1 MSSKK
6 RKLTPRDVNAAMK
19 WADNH
24 TDRDPANG
32 TSWKNHCL
40 ASSRQ
45 MFGLPSVGPSAAAL
59 TARMEQHGRFLHRC
73 KNPKDKG
80 WWRDLPKA
88 AWVLSDYGSYGHSW
102 VRDGGPTDK
111 APLGRGW
118 STDYTTSGALKRC
131 PIELPRWSSI
141 VAATKFWICGVELNG
156 VDYYIAGIEC
166 PFPKHEGRH

>member
-80 WWRDLPKA
+80 WCGTCRRPR
-88 AWVLSDYGSYGHSW
+88 GSYLTMAATATAGSGTEG
-102 VRDGGPTDK
+102 RRTS